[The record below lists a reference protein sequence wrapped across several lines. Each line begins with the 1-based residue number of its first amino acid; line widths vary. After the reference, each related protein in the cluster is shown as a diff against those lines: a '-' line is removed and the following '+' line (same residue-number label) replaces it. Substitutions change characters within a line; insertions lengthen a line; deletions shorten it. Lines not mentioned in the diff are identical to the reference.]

1 MWYLS
6 DPNWPEPNLTLLQN
20 ALMQT
25 GWEGPTPDPG
35 NWRDILCQRLG
46 SIDWKKSASDV
57 RPFLERPHEVVLITQ
72 ENFEKL
78 LGSRCFSYLE
88 MGAG

>member
-46 SIDWKKSASDV
+46 AIDWKKSASDV

-78 LGSRCFSYLE
+78 LGSRCFRYLE